1 MTDLIHKAID
11 RTAPGPAAATSVPAA
26 FPPDDDDWPEPP
38 SGSGTV
44 TDDAVA
50 DYLRLLRRYDLLT
63 AEQEMELGQ
72 EIEAGLFAEHLLAD
86 GTSRPSQDTGEL
98 RTIVLLGRHAAD
110 ALLLANLRLVVSI
123 AKHFTQRGLD
133 FLDLIQEGN
142 LGLHRAVC
150 RFDFSKGFK
159 FSTFATLCIR
169 QTIMRALADQTRLIR
184 LPVNVVEQVYKLRSA
199 AIAGTVFSWED
210 LGRLTDTSI
219 GKVEYLLTLDQPI
232 SSLDSQVPDGKG
244 GTEALAEQ
252 LVDPADPDFAEA
264 LYISLVTLSTVGF
277 GEIVPALPLLRLVVA
292 LQAVTGFGLLTA
304 TVTWIL
310 QTYPALNRRRTLAH
324 QLNLFREAA
333 GPAGLSSLDP
343 RHAAR
348 LLESMAGNVASVS
361 IDLLAFHETYYFR
374 EVEQRGS
381 LPATVAYAQ
390 ELASQARRSESP
402 ELQFAGRMLHAA
414 LDALAEILRGNFGH
428 SGTTSSDV
436 FDSYELH
443 HRHLRRGTRTQISV
457 TAVAGS

>member
-1 MTDLIHKAID
+1 MD
-11 RTAPGPAAATSVPAA
+11 
-26 FPPDDDDWPEPP
+26 FE
-38 SGSGTV
+38 GTLWTV
-44 TDDAVA
+44 
-50 DYLRLLRRYDLLT
+50 
-63 AEQEMELGQ
+63 LG
-72 EIEAGLFAEHLLAD
+72 AGLILLMLVD
-86 GTSRPSQDTGEL
+86 VFSTLLYPHGTGPVGRAIMRGFWLVSRKL
-98 RTIVLLGRHAAD
+98 RGRGSFIAAPLAMAAVIGTWAALAAIGW
-110 ALLLANLRLVVSI
+110 ALLY
-123 AKHFTQRGLD
+123 
-133 FLDLIQEGN
+133 
-142 LGLHRAVC
+142 
-150 RFDFSKGFK
+150 
-159 FSTFATLCIR
+159 
-169 QTIMRALADQTRLIR
+169 
-184 LPVNVVEQVYKLRSA
+184 LPHLPASFVHG
-199 AIAGTVFSWED
+199 AG
-210 LGRLTDTSI
+210 
-219 GKVEYLLTLDQPI
+219 
-232 SSLDSQVPDGKG
+232 VPQQG
-244 GTEALAEQ
+244 
-252 LVDPADPDFAEA
+252 DFAEA

-277 GEIVPALPLLRLVVA
+277 GEIVPAHPLLRLVVA

-333 GPAGLSSLDP
+333 GPAGVLSLDP

-390 ELASQARRSESP
+390 ELASQAQRSESP

-443 HRHLRRGTRTQISV
+443 HRHLRRGEPDTN
-457 TAVAGS
+457 